1 MRIELKREGGIAFL
15 PGLNRPRTFEL
26 RDLPPAQAEA
36 ITRSVHAASF
46 FQQPS
51 VVGTAS
57 KGAADQTRY
66 TLTVE
71 EGGEGE
77 GGRRHTV
84 QLLEPVQDPH
94 LHALLE
100 VLKQAERD
108 LRREAARPHQ

>member
-26 RDLPPAQAEA
+26 RDLSPAQAEA
-36 ITRSVHAASF
+36 INRSVHAASF
-46 FQQPS
+46 FQQPA
-51 VVGTAS
+51 VVGAAA

-71 EGGEGE
+71 E

-100 VLKQAERD
+100 LLKQAERD
-108 LRREAARPHQ
+108 LRREAARPHG

>member
-1 MRIELKREGGIAFL
+1 MRIELKREGGLAFL
-15 PGLNRPRTFEL
+15 PGLSRPRTFDL

-36 ITRSVHAASF
+36 LTRSVQAAAF
-46 FQQPS
+46 FNQPA

-66 TLTVE
+66 TLTIE
-71 EGGEGE
+71 E

-84 QLLEPVQDPH
+84 QLLEPVQEPH

-100 VLKQAERD
+100 LLKQVERD
-108 LRREAARPHQ
+108 SRREAARPHG